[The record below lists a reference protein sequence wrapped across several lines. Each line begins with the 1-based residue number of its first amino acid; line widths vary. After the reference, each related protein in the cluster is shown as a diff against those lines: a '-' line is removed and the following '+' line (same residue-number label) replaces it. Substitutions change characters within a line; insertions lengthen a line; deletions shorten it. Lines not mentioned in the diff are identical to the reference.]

1 MKNLRYLILVTV
13 IFILGLYYNKLNQT
27 TVKPNQTFLF
37 KPISKKLKTLSKKEY
52 SYEIQG
58 YSKTIKTINIVK
70 DDNISLFMQD
80 NDYPAIYVFGDRF
93 LLDLKN
99 EVVAFN
105 EKKLLNS
112 LVDKNFLQINYI
124 ATNKEFAYIFIGDV
138 LYRYDR
144 EKFRKIPFKFAAIDR
159 VFADKNHLYTME
171 HFQKDNEELLVLN
184 HNLKEYKFYK
194 DNIYKK
200 TNLLPLYAK
209 DSSIYYW
216 SFQQKGLLKAISLNN
231 SAKIIVKSGFTIYHK
246 DHYITQDNNSYSLY
260 QFPKKPLVTFDIDR
274 EFDHFFVL
282 KNSLYLINNSQ
293 IFAKVSISNKT
304 LSYIEPIPFYSSHYD
319 TNDNFVAFV
328 KKGLVTILDKNLSVV
343 KKYKI
348 YILPNPFAFDINK
361 KSIVAVYNDDVTL
374 NNKKILTIKAT
385 GIQVALNGE
394 NVAIASYDKFKK
406 TLYVDIFKQYT
417 HTKSYT
423 FTVDSKMLNDM
434 VFYKDTIIVAFAT
447 KALIIKNGKIAK
459 TVEYYKLDPYSFLKR
474 VGNKAYLSYLN
485 NLVEIDLRTLKTK
498 YNSFHLAKEIKKGGD
513 FIIKSDNFINMSTTI
528 KFPKKEYQI
537 VHVDDIM
544 ESIALKDYALFW
556 MKDEMDKV
564 LVFSKDRVFK
574 LKLVSRCNKIFAIK
588 PLQENKFAILDGD
601 GFRIIDIDKELKNA
615 NH

>member
-13 IFILGLYYNKLNQT
+13 IFILGLYYN
-27 TVKPNQTFLF
+27 KPNQTFLF

-80 NDYPAIYVFGDRF
+80 NDYPAIYGFGDRF

-385 GIQVALNGE
+385 EIQVALNGE

-485 NLVEIDLRTLKTK
+485 NLVEIDLETLKTK
-498 YNSFHLAKEIKKGGD
+498 YSSFHLAKEIKKGGD
-513 FIIKSDNFINMSTTI
+513 FISKSDDFINIETTI

-537 VHVDDIM
+537 INVDDIM
-544 ESIALKDYALFW
+544 ESIALKDYAIFW
-556 MKDEMDKV
+556 MKNEMDKV

-574 LKLVSRCNKIFAIK
+574 LKLISKYNKIFAIK
-588 PLQENKFAILDGD
+588 PLQENRFAILDGNR
-601 GFRIIDIDKELKNA
+601 FRIIDIDKELKNA